1 LGFKKILGIVTQAI
15 PVAGCL
21 SVILYIMGCKCKT
34 LKISA
39 TDKGTIM
46 EEIIRRKL
54 AESLKPSVLEVV
66 NESHLHAGHAGD
78 NGSGQTHFRV
88 KVVSSAFSGMSRVEM
103 QRLVYKILEMEMRI
117 GIHALSINALA
128 E

>member
-1 LGFKKILGIVTQAI
+1 
-15 PVAGCL
+15 
-21 SVILYIMGCKCKT
+21 
-34 LKISA
+34 
-39 TDKGTIM
+39 M
-46 EEIIRRKL
+46 EETIRRKL
-54 AESLKPSVLEVV
+54 AESLNPSVLEVI

-78 NGSGQTHFRV
+78 DGSGETHFRV
-88 KVVSSAFSGMSRVEM
+88 KVVSTAFSGMTRVEM

>member
-1 LGFKKILGIVTQAI
+1 
-15 PVAGCL
+15 
-21 SVILYIMGCKCKT
+21 MGCKSKT

-39 TDKGTIM
+39 SDKGTIM

-54 AESLKPSVLEVV
+54 AESLNPSVLEVV

-78 NGSGQTHFRV
+78 NGSGETHFRV
-88 KVVSSAFSGMSRVEM
+88 KVVSAAFSGMSRVEM

>member
-1 LGFKKILGIVTQAI
+1 
-15 PVAGCL
+15 
-21 SVILYIMGCKCKT
+21 
-34 LKISA
+34 
-39 TDKGTIM
+39 M
-46 EEIIRRKL
+46 EETIRRKL
-54 AESLKPSVLEVV
+54 AESLNPSVLEVI

-78 NGSGQTHFRV
+78 DGSGETHFRV
-88 KVVSSAFSGMSRVEM
+88 KVVSAAFSGMTRVEM

>member
-1 LGFKKILGIVTQAI
+1 
-15 PVAGCL
+15 
-21 SVILYIMGCKCKT
+21 
-34 LKISA
+34 
-39 TDKGTIM
+39 M

-54 AESLKPSVLEVV
+54 AESLNPSVLEVI

-78 NGSGQTHFRV
+78 DGSGETHFRV
-88 KVVSSAFSGMSRVEM
+88 KVVSTAFSGMTRVEM

>member
-1 LGFKKILGIVTQAI
+1 
-15 PVAGCL
+15 
-21 SVILYIMGCKCKT
+21 
-34 LKISA
+34 
-39 TDKGTIM
+39 M

-88 KVVSSAFSGMSRVEM
+88 KVVSPAFSGMSRVEM

>member
-1 LGFKKILGIVTQAI
+1 
-15 PVAGCL
+15 
-21 SVILYIMGCKCKT
+21 
-34 LKISA
+34 
-39 TDKGTIM
+39 M
-46 EEIIRRKL
+46 EETIRQKL
-54 AESLKPSVLEVV
+54 AESLSPSVLEVI

-78 NGSGQTHFRV
+78 DGSGETHFRV
-88 KVVSSAFSGMSRVEM
+88 KVVSAAFAGMTRVEM